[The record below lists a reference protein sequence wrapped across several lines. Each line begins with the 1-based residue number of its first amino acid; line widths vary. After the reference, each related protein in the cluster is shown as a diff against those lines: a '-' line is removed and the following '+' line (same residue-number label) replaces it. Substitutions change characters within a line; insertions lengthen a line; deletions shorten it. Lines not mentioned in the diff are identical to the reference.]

1 MRFEKKLALAGDW
14 ALISRK
20 AVELT
25 HPHYPV
31 IFNLEAPVMSDAID
45 TLGAKSR
52 KAGPSIANFQLPPI
66 QQPAVV
72 ALANNHTMDFGERG
86 LSHTV
91 GEITKRRWLYAG
103 AGDNKNAARNSV
115 TLDWC
120 GKKAATISRCETQF
134 GVATETKAGVAALD
148 STIYEQIRLLKK
160 EVDIVIVSIHAAA
173 EMVPWPSPQRQ
184 DTWRSLIDVGA
195 DVIHGHH
202 AHVPQGWEEYN
213 GGLIFYG
220 LGNFCVDPDKWSWH
234 PQGLW
239 SLTPEL
245 SIEEKRIT
253 MQLKT
258 SVIEDRGESILVRE
272 ASEAEQGAHLIYLD
286 QCNQP
291 LSDRVLLEGLWQE
304 ASVRMYEDYFSK
316 WLRFD
321 STSILKETF
330 RQARKKAGEIKRRFR
345 GEVASNSNPSRA
357 DLLLWYHLFACES
370 HNDAISTAL
379 GVLAGEL
386 EDLRSDKTTRLV
398 NELMVLR

>member
-1 MRFEKKLALAGDW
+1 MSNQLPSSIKLAGDW
-14 ALISRK
+14 APCSRK
-20 AVELT
+20 VAELSIDA
-25 HPHYPV
+25 PF
-31 IFNLEAPVMSDAID
+31 IFNLEAPLQSD
-45 TLGAKSR
+45 GAGVQVKR
-52 KAGPSIANFQLPPI
+52 LKAGPSIMNLQLPHT
-66 QQPAVV
+66 QQSAVV
-72 ALANNHTMDFGERG
+72 ALANNHMMDFGEGG
-86 LSHTV
+86 LSYTV
-91 GEITKRRWLYAG
+91 EEIKKRGWLYAG
-103 AGDNKNAARNSV
+103 AGKNEKYAGSPV
-115 TLDWC
+115 FFDWSH
-120 GKKAATISRCETQF
+120 SRVALFSLCETQF
-134 GVATETKAGVAALD
+134 GVATNTKSGVSAFD
-148 STIYEQIRLLKK
+148 PSIYERISTVKK
-160 EVDIVIVSIHAAA
+160 EVDKVIISLHAAA
-173 EMVPWPSPQRQ
+173 EMVPWPSPERQ

-239 SLTPEL
+239 SLRPEL

-258 SVIEDRGESILVRE
+258 SVIEDRGESVLVRE
-272 ASEAEQGAHLIYLD
+272 ASEAEQGTHLIYLN

-291 LSDRVLLEGLWQE
+291 LSDRALLEGLWQE
-304 ASVRMYEDYFSK
+304 ASVRLYEDYFSK

-321 STSILKETF
+321 STSIFKETF
-330 RQARKKAGEIKRRFR
+330 RQVRKKAGEIKRRLR

-370 HNDAISTAL
+370 HSDAISTAL
-379 GVLAGEL
+379 GVLGGEL
-386 EDLRSDKTTRLV
+386 EDLRSDKTARLV